1 MGARGVGNEP
11 RARRLTGRRLVGLDR
26 SGPEPLATRRGQPL
40 RPFTI
45 PNAVGYLRVAAIPVF
60 LYLAFESGDGRTAA
74 SALLY
79 AAICGGD
86 YLDGLIARA
95 TGQYSRMGAILDPV
109 VDRLAVLSGVAVC
122 WHFELVPR
130 WALVVLVVRELVTLV
145 LAQLA
150 LRRGLDLEINWL
162 GRIGVWLV
170 MTGIFIALVAETFLA
185 EVVLY
190 VGIAFAILATVLYVR
205 VALAKSR
212 PRPAPG

>member
-1 MGARGVGNEP
+1 
-11 RARRLTGRRLVGLDR
+11 VGLDR
-26 SGPEPLATRRGQPL
+26 SGPEPPATRRGQPL

-45 PNAVGYLRVAAIPVF
+45 PNAVGYLRIAAIPVF

>member
-11 RARRLTGRRLVGLDR
+11 RARRLTRRRLVGLDR
-26 SGPEPLATRRGQPL
+26 SGPEPPATRRGQPL

-45 PNAVGYLRVAAIPVF
+45 PNAVGYLRIAAIPVF

-205 VALAKSR
+205 VALGKSR

>member
-1 MGARGVGNEP
+1 
-11 RARRLTGRRLVGLDR
+11 LVGLDR
-26 SGPEPLATRRGQPL
+26 SGPEPVATRRGQPL

-74 SALLY
+74 SAILY

-95 TGQYSRMGAILDPV
+95 TGQYSRMGAIMDPV
-109 VDRLAVLSGVAVC
+109 IDRLAVLSGVAVC
-122 WHFELVPR
+122 WDFELVPR
-130 WALVVLVVRELVTLV
+130 WGLAVLVVRELVTLV

-170 MTGIFIALVAETFLA
+170 MTGIFIALVAETFLS

-190 VGIAFAILATVLYVR
+190 VGIVAAILATALYVR

-212 PRPAPG
+212 PCPATR

>member
-1 MGARGVGNEP
+1 
-11 RARRLTGRRLVGLDR
+11 LVGLDR
-26 SGPEPLATRRGQPL
+26 SGPEPVATRRGQPL

-74 SALLY
+74 SAILY

-95 TGQYSRMGAILDPV
+95 TGQYSRMGAIMDPV
-109 VDRLAVLSGVAVC
+109 IDRLAVLSGVAVC
-122 WHFELVPR
+122 WDFELVPR
-130 WALVVLVVRELVTLV
+130 WGLAVLVVRELVTLV

-170 MTGIFIALVAETFLA
+170 MTGIFIALVAETFLS

-190 VGIAFAILATVLYVR
+190 VGIVAAILATALYVR

-212 PRPAPG
+212 PRPATR

>member
-1 MGARGVGNEP
+1 
-11 RARRLTGRRLVGLDR
+11 VGLDR
-26 SGPEPLATRRGQPL
+26 SGPEPPATRRGQPL

-60 LYLAFESGDGRTAA
+60 LYLAFESGDGRTPA

-185 EVVLY
+185 EAVLY

>member
-1 MGARGVGNEP
+1 
-11 RARRLTGRRLVGLDR
+11 VGLDR
-26 SGPEPLATRRGQPL
+26 SGPEPPATRRGQPL
-40 RPFTI
+40 RPFTV

-60 LYLAFESGDGRTAA
+60 LYLAFESGDGRTPA